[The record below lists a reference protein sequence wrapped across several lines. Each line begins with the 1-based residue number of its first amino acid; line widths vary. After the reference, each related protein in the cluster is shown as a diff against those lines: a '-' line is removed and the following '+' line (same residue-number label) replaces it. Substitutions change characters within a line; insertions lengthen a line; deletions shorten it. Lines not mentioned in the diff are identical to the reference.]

1 MDHNIIDTRSH
12 RRHQLFFQAVSSHI
26 HGRHINKNSRSSC
39 FDGGENAG
47 IVSGTTTVRSIIN
60 RKLGTKR
67 ATFFFSKASRVDFVK
82 QDFFNCERELNFKKF
97 RQPL

>member
-47 IVSGTTTVRSIIN
+47 TVSGTTVRFIIN
-60 RKLGTKR
+60 RTLGTKR
-67 ATFFFSKASRVDFVK
+67 ATFISKVSRVDFVK